1 MTKFGIGIPDY
12 VVIYKGYLYYY
23 IYYNDPPAYVLYSTM
38 SSYDYVY
45 LLLWSYVFYD
55 YAYFRFT
62 YPVSVYFILNYFS
75 TNFYFDYF

>member
-1 MTKFGIGIPDY
+1 MTKFSIGIPDY
-12 VVIYKGYLYYY
+12 VVIYKGYF
-23 IYYNDPPAYVLYSTM
+23 IYYNGPPACVLYSTM

-62 YPVSVYFILNYFS
+62 YPVSVYFILNHFS
-75 TNFYFDYF
+75 TNFYLDYF